1 MTKKHLVTSALPYIN
16 NIPHLGNFIPLL
28 RSDIYTRILKLQGEN
43 VLYIC
48 ATDESGTR
56 TEIEAEKK
64 QMTEEKYCKIMHKKI
79 KDILIWFN
87 IGVDYFGRTSSK
99 SNHELTKEI
108 FLDLHKQGYICE
120 KEITLLYCPNCK
132 RYLPDS
138 YVEGICPFCKKP
150 GAKGDQCDNCSKFI
164 NPEELIDPKCKLCGQ
179 TPVIKKDKHLFL
191 DLPKF
196 SGKLKK
202 YIEGNRNFR
211 GIEKNLP
218 LAWIKDGLEP
228 RCISRNLS
236 WGVKIPLEGYENK
249 VFYVWFDAPIGYIAA
264 TKDYCDK
271 NNLDYKDYWQN
282 KNSEIIHFMGKDNV
296 PFHTIIWPA
305 ELMSSKKWNLPS
317 RIYSNEFL
325 NYEKGKFSKSNN
337 RGVFCDDVMKL
348 SYNSD
353 TWRFYLASVLPEGKD
368 SDFEWQ
374 EFMEKINNELIANYA
389 NFTYRI
395 TSIAKRFGQIEPI
408 DKGKLS
414 KKEKDISN
422 KIKENIS
429 NYLNENI
436 KGNIKE
442 SLRNALNV
450 SSLGNQYFQENK
462 PWELI
467 KDESKKEEANHVL
480 WFSFLILLNASVLLY
495 PFMPAKTKEIIEQ
508 IDSSFNMSNCLKE
521 KIPLELEKNI
531 LLREAKPLFKKIEE
545 KEIEELKKRF

>member
-1 MTKKHLVTSALPYIN
+1 MAKKYLVTSALPYIN

-64 QMTEEKYCKIMHKKI
+64 QMNEEQYCKIMHKKI
-79 KDILIWFN
+79 KDILDWFN
-87 IGVDYFGRTSSK
+87 IEVDYFGRTSSE

-120 KEITLLYCPNCK
+120 KEIALLYCPNCK

-138 YVEGICPFCKKP
+138 YVEGTCPFCKQP
-150 GAKGDQCDNCSKFI
+150 GAKGDQCDSCSKFI
-164 NPEELIDPKCKLCGQ
+164 NPEELIDPKCKLCGEK
-179 TPVIKKDKHLFL
+179 PLIKKDRHLFL

-196 SGKLKK
+196 SAKLQK
-202 YIEGNRNFR
+202 YIEENKNFR

-228 RCISRNLS
+228 RCISRNLK
-236 WGVKIPLEGYENK
+236 WGVKIPLDGYEDK

-271 NNLDYKDYWQN
+271 NNLNYKDYWQN
-282 KNSEIIHFMGKDNV
+282 KDTDIIHFMGKDNV

-305 ELMSSKKWNLPS
+305 ELMSNKKWNLPS

-337 RGVFCDDVMKL
+337 HGVFCDDVLKL
-348 SYNSD
+348 KYNSD
-353 TWRFYLASVLPEGKD
+353 TWRFYLSSVLPEGKD
-368 SDFEWQ
+368 SDFEWH

-389 NFTYRI
+389 NFAYRI
-395 TSIAKRFGQIEPI
+395 ISIAKRFGQITALDET
-408 DKGKLS
+408 GLT
-414 KKEKDISN
+414 KEEKEIAE
-422 KIKENIS
+422 KIKENID
-429 NYLNENI
+429 NYFSQNI
-436 KGNIKE
+436 KGNLKE
-442 SLRNALNV
+442 SLRNALNIG
-450 SSLGNQYFQENK
+450 SLGNQYFQKNK

-467 KDESKKEEANHVL
+467 KDESKKTEANHVL
-480 WFSFLILLNASVLLY
+480 WFSFCILLNTSVLLH
-495 PFMPAKTKEIIEQ
+495 PFIPTKTKESIKQ
-508 IDSSFNMSNCLKE
+508 IDLEFNPNNALKS
-521 KIPLELEKNI
+521 KIPLMIKKNI
-531 LLREAKPLFKKIEE
+531 VLTEAKPLFAKIQDDDI
-545 KEIEELKKRF
+545 KELKKRF